1 MVSRTVKSLSLLT
14 LLSLT
19 GCYSVGPDFV
29 PPTPALP
36 AVSFFG
42 KAHPN
47 VLPDPAIVPSPPP
60 DPRWWARFH
69 DPILTALEE
78 DAVRS
83 NLDLLKATAMISQS
97 RYQRGATASA
107 EFPMLSGNGKYSHG
121 ELLSP
126 QLEGP
131 LANSLSSVL
140 GPGGYVPPFSTY
152 QANIDAAWE
161 LDLWGRVRRQ
171 VESAD
176 AQIDVSEDQRRDMLV
191 SLLAEV
197 ARDYIQLRSTQAQ
210 IQVANDNLKSSTEI
224 LQLTQTR
231 NDKGLTNGLD
241 VENAAGQVESI
252 KAQLPQLH
260 SQEIQAMNALSLLLD
275 EPPGALQ
282 SKLGRARPIPLSPA
296 RVALGIPS
304 ELARRRPDIRAAEA
318 QLHAATADIGVAVA
332 DFYPSVK
339 LNGSVGYTGL
349 ELQNT
354 FKATAV
360 QYMIGP
366 SVSVPIFQG
375 GKLRSTLFLKE
386 AQQQA
391 AAISYQKIV
400 LQAWHDVVNAL
411 IAYRDEQQRH
421 DRLKAQIDHARQA
434 LSLSR
439 DRYRDGVDQFVNV
452 LDAERTLYSAQQQL
466 VVSQSNI
473 STDLVQLYK
482 ALGGGWE
489 LTFPSEPKPDLT
501 ANLGLE

>member
-1 MVSRTVKSLSLLT
+1 
-14 LLSLT
+14 
-19 GCYSVGPDFV
+19 
-29 PPTPALP
+29 
-36 AVSFFG
+36 
-42 KAHPN
+42 
-47 VLPDPAIVPSPPP
+47 
-60 DPRWWARFH
+60 
-69 DPILTALEE
+69 
-78 DAVRS
+78 
-83 NLDLLKATAMISQS
+83 MISQS

-107 EFPMLSGNGKYSHG
+107 EFPMLNGTGKYSHG

-140 GPGGYVPPFSTY
+140 GPNGSIPPYSTY
-152 QANIDAAWE
+152 QTAIDAAWE
-161 LDLWGRVRRQ
+161 LDLWGRVRREI
-171 VESAD
+171 ESAD
-176 AQIDVSEDQRRDMLV
+176 AQIDVSEDQRRDMLT

-197 ARDYIQLRSTQAQ
+197 ARDYIQLRSIQAQ

-231 NDKGLTNGLD
+231 LEKGLTNGLD

-282 SKLGRARPIPLSPA
+282 GRLIRARPIPLSAA
-296 RVALGIPS
+296 RVALGVPS

-332 DFYPSVK
+332 DFYPTVK

-349 ELQNT
+349 ELQNV

-360 QYMIGP
+360 QYSFGP

-375 GKLRSTLFLKE
+375 GRLRSTLLLKE

-411 IAYRDEQQRH
+411 IAYRDEQQRR
-421 DRLKAQIDHARQA
+421 DRLKAQVGHAQQA
-434 LSLSR
+434 LMLSR

-452 LDAERTLYSAQQQL
+452 LDAERTLYGAQQQL

-489 LTFPSEPKPDLT
+489 VTFPTEPKPEIT
-501 ANLGLE
+501 ANLGIE